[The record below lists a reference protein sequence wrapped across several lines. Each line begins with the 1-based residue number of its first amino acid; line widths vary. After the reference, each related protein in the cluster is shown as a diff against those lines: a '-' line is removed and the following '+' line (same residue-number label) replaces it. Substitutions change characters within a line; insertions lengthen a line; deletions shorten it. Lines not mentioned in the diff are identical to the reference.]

1 PRCRGCRCGTS
12 LSQSLTRGTR
22 EGTVSMVDSHLTR
35 WLRIFRDDRTGIAF
49 PGILS
54 ILRGVSSLPLA
65 VNTERTPVH
74 FFEQLAGPQVW
85 AWVWIALGVLC
96 LVSTLAD
103 RLSPAAVGGTIT
115 IHAAWGL
122 SFLAEWVFGDSSRA
136 WVSALGYIAVTGL
149 FLWAI

>member
-1 PRCRGCRCGTS
+1 
-12 LSQSLTRGTR
+12 
-22 EGTVSMVDSHLTR
+22 MVNFHLPR

-49 PGILS
+49 LGLLS
-54 ILRGVSSLPLA
+54 ILRGVSYLPVA
-65 VNTERTPVH
+65 VNTEREPVH
-74 FFEQLAGPQVW
+74 FFEQLAGPQAW

-96 LVSTLAD
+96 LVATLAD
-103 RLSPAAVGGTIT
+103 RIVPAAVGGTIT

-149 FLWAI
+149 FLWAVSRGQRTEVNLKFHGDRDA

>member
-1 PRCRGCRCGTS
+1 K
-12 LSQSLTRGTR
+12 
-22 EGTVSMVDSHLTR
+22 
-35 WLRIFRDDRTGIAF
+35 RDW
-49 PGILS
+49 
-54 ILRGVSSLPLA
+54 SSDVCSSDL
-65 VNTERTPVH
+65 
-74 FFEQLAGPQVW
+74 FFEQLAGPQAW

-103 RLSPAAVGGTIT
+103 RLVPAAVGGTIT

-149 FLWAI
+149 FLWAISRGQRTEVNLKFHGDRDA